1 MSQIEHIVG
10 QVVSGTKSA
19 RSFVD
24 EALAKAEK
32 VESYHALLALT
43 TERARKRAD
52 EIDAKIANGEPVGR
66 LAGVPFVAK
75 DNMLAFGAP
84 TTAAAKIL
92 EGFDAPFQ
100 AEAIERLEA
109 EGAICIGKANLDA
122 FAHGGSTENSAFGP
136 TKNPHD
142 ETRVPGGSSGGS
154 AAIVELGVVPFALG
168 TDTGGS
174 IRQPASFTGVVGMKP
189 TYGTVSRYGVV
200 AMASSTDVIGPL
212 AKSVDDAI
220 VVLDVMAGKDDKDST
235 TLPDFFAPLG
245 TSNKPL
251 RIGVVKE
258 WMDEGV
264 SDEVKTAVDA
274 VVSKLKTQG
283 HSVEQVSLP
292 TLPHAL
298 AVYYIVVP
306 AEVAS
311 NLARYDGVR
320 YGSRDKS
327 AKSLSEVYSTTR
339 NQGFMPENKRRILIG
354 NYVLSSGYYDAYYR
368 KAQQVR
374 TLIINDFNKALESY
388 DLLVGPVAP
397 TAAFKL
403 GENTDDPLQMYLADI
418 MTVPASLA
426 GLPAVSIPAGTG
438 EVSGLPIG
446 IQVIGRQQSDAVVL
460 SLAKQ
465 IEELS

>member
-1 MSQIEHIVG
+1 
-10 QVVSGTKSA
+10 
-19 RSFVD
+19 
-24 EALAKAEK
+24 
-32 VESYHALLALT
+32 
-43 TERARKRAD
+43 
-52 EIDAKIANGEPVGR
+52 
-66 LAGVPFVAK
+66 
-75 DNMLAFGAP
+75 
-84 TTAAAKIL
+84 
-92 EGFDAPFQ
+92 
-100 AEAIERLEA
+100 
-109 EGAICIGKANLDA
+109 
-122 FAHGGSTENSAFGP
+122 
-136 TKNPHD
+136 
-142 ETRVPGGSSGGS
+142 
-154 AAIVELGVVPFALG
+154 
-168 TDTGGS
+168 
-174 IRQPASFTGVVGMKP
+174 MKP

-339 NQGFMPENKRRILIG
+339 NHGFMPENKRRILIG